1 MGTGVKFG
9 FVGEGLVA
17 AERGGPRGS
26 GGAGQGSGSRTPA
39 PNLCLL
45 KPAQPSWAGGKLP
58 PKCSGGAFPPFFCPT
73 ATPGNLPHTPPAA
86 GEGRKGMCWSRR
98 AAAEQT
104 LEAKTNEQ

>member
-26 GGAGQGSGSRTPA
+26 GGAGQGSGSRTPGT
-39 PNLCLL
+39 
-45 KPAQPSWAGGKLP
+45 KPLAAETRAAQLGGGKLP

-73 ATPGNLPHTPPAA
+73 ATPGDLPHTPPAA
-86 GEGRKGMCWSRR
+86 GEGRKGMCWSRW